1 MVFDEAAHRLANEQA
16 ARISAEII
24 EELTAKKGF
33 RPLVAVLK
41 KAEQQAALALLALAD
56 AHAEEPKV
64 IRSLQNEVVRFT
76 SLIAWTRDLVGEG
89 IAASFDLE
97 EAASG
102 YMDLMDIDPD
112 ARRELETDFNMPQQR
127 MNDA

>member
-1 MVFDEAAHRLANEQA
+1 MVFEEAAHRLANEQA

-24 EELTAKKGF
+24 EELTAKKGM

-41 KAEQQAALALLALAD
+41 KAEQQAALALLALAE

-64 IRSLQNEVVRFT
+64 IRSLQNEVARFT
-76 SLIAWTRDLVGEG
+76 SLIAWTRELVGQG
-89 IAASFDLE
+89 IAASFELE
-97 EAASG
+97 EEASG
-102 YMDLMDIDPD
+102 YMDLMDIDPE
-112 ARRELETDFNMPQQR
+112 ARRELESDFNMPQQR